1 MKSGYQQCHTTDITF
16 KQQLTPVLWLC
27 ASIMGMTANCI
38 LMALLKN
45 IWQNN
50 HSRGSEMS
58 YQDNVDNL
66 KLNTRNKYH
75 QGWLN
80 SLYLLFL

>member
-27 ASIMGMTANCI
+27 ASITGMTANCI

-45 IWQNN
+45 
-50 HSRGSEMS
+50 
-58 YQDNVDNL
+58 
-66 KLNTRNKYH
+66 T
-75 QGWLN
+75 
-80 SLYLLFL
+80 